1 MRTLGLSLILG
12 LTLASCSSGS
22 GNSGSGSLAG
32 TYTGYMQA
40 SGNGS
45 VLKDSLAEVVTVTES
60 NDVVVKELTFTS
72 SAFPTFQA
80 TVLSTG
86 STAVD
91 LDLVGVTKSDVLVQ
105 EVGFVQDS
113 SGNWVLV
120 MQIAGGPISGSSDM
134 ALLVQYV
141 SYDPQN
147 APPKSAVEAV
157 DYMDQMF
164 ALASFAAPAK

>member
-1 MRTLGLSLILG
+1 MRTLGLSLLLG
-12 LTLASCSSGS
+12 LTLASCSSGNS
-22 GNSGSGSLAG
+22 GSGSGSLAG

-45 VLKDSLAEVVTVTES
+45 VLRDSLAQVVTVTES

-105 EVGFVQDS
+105 EVGFVQDMN
-113 SGNWVLV
+113 GNWVLV
-120 MQIAGGPISGSSDM
+120 MQVAGAPIAGQDGMP
-134 ALLVQYV
+134 LVVQYV

-147 APPKSAVEAV
+147 APPTTAV
-157 DYMDQMF
+157 DAVSYMDQMF
-164 ALASFAAPAK
+164 TLATFAVPAK